1 MIMAN
6 HAHLRRPM
14 LLAGFLAS
22 SIVFSPALAAATQ
35 EPGAPP
41 RADQAV
47 TSPVDSSTPASAPL
61 GSISRTVNSTR
72 AAMMYHRLWG
82 IDNITL
88 KATASG
94 SVIRF
99 SYLVVDANKAK
110 VLNDKKEEPY
120 LLVQKNGARL
130 EVPATEKVGKLRQT
144 ATPENGRD
152 YWMVFQN
159 ASHMVQPGDR
169 MNIVIGTFH
178 ADGLVVEPSMSTLED
193 KKPLKE

>member
-1 MIMAN
+1 MIVAN
-6 HAHLRRPM
+6 RAHLRRTV

-22 SIVFSPALAAATQ
+22 STVFSPPALAAAAQDPGVPTQ
-35 EPGAPP
+35 A
-41 RADQAV
+41 AQAV
-47 TSPVDSSTPASAPL
+47 TSPVASSTPEAVPL

-72 AAMMYHRLWG
+72 AAMMYRRLWG

-94 SVIRF
+94 AVIRF
-99 SYLVVDANKAK
+99 SYLVEDANKAK

-144 ATPENGRD
+144 ATPENGRE

-159 ASHMVQPGDR
+159 SSHMVQPGDR
-169 MNIVIGTFH
+169 VNIVIGTFH
-178 ADGLVVEPSMSTLED
+178 ADGLVVEPSVSTLEER
-193 KKPLKE
+193 KP

>member
-6 HAHLRRPM
+6 TAQPRRPM
-14 LLAGFLAS
+14 LLAGFFAS
-22 SIVFSPALAAATQ
+22 SIVFFSILAASAQ
-35 EPGAPP
+35 ERNVPTEP
-41 RADQAV
+41 DQTV
-47 TSPVDSSTPASAPL
+47 TSAPSSSNLAAAPL

-72 AAMMYHRLWG
+72 AAMMYRRIWG

-120 LLVQKNGARL
+120 LLVQKNGAKL

-144 ATPENGRD
+144 ATPENGRE

-159 ASHMVQPGDR
+159 SSHTVQPGDR
-169 MNIVIGTFH
+169 VNIVIGQFR
-178 ADGLVVEPSMSTLED
+178 ADGLVVEPSMSTLAV
-193 KKPLKE
+193 KNP

>member
-1 MIMAN
+1 MMMAN
-6 HAHLRRPM
+6 RAQLRRAV

-22 SIVFSPALAAATQ
+22 SIVFYPTLAISAHEPAM
-35 EPGAPP
+35 PP
-41 RADQAV
+41 QADHAV
-47 TSPVDSSTPASAPL
+47 TSPVASSTPAAVPL
-61 GSISRTVNSTR
+61 RSISRTVNSTR
-72 AAMMYHRLWG
+72 AAMMYRRLWG
-82 IDNITL
+82 VDNITL

-120 LLVQKNGARL
+120 LVVQKNGARL

-159 ASHMVQPGDR
+159 ASHVVQPGDR
-169 MNIVIGTFH
+169 VNIVIGTFH
-178 ADGLVVEPSMSTLED
+178 ADGLVVEPSMSMLED
-193 KKPLKE
+193 KKP

>member
-6 HAHLRRPM
+6 RAHLRRPM
-14 LLAGFLAS
+14 LLPVLAS

-35 EPGAPP
+35 EPGVPAEE
-41 RADQAV
+41 DQAV
-47 TSPVDSSTPASAPL
+47 TSPVASSTPAAAPL

-72 AAMMYHRLWG
+72 AAMMYRRLWG
-82 IDNITL
+82 IDNMTL

-99 SYLVVDANKAK
+99 SYQVVDANKAK
-110 VLNDKKEEPY
+110 ILNDKNVEPY
-120 LLVQKNGARL
+120 LLVQKNGAKL

-159 ASHMVQPGDR
+159 ASHMVHPGDR
-169 MNIVIGTFH
+169 VNIVIGTFH
-178 ADGLVVEPSMSTLED
+178 ADGLVVEPSMSTLGD
-193 KKPLKE
+193 KKP

>member
-1 MIMAN
+1 
-6 HAHLRRPM
+6 M

-22 SIVFSPALAAATQ
+22 SIVFFSTLAAAAQ
-35 EPGAPP
+35 EPGVPTQ
-41 RADQAV
+41 ADPAV
-47 TSPVDSSTPASAPL
+47 TSPVDSSTPAAVPL

-72 AAMMYHRLWG
+72 AAMMYRRLWG
-82 IDNITL
+82 VDNITL

-120 LLVQKNGARL
+120 LVVQKNGARL

-169 MNIVIGTFH
+169 VNIVIGTFH
-178 ADGLVVEPSMSTLED
+178 ADGLVVEPSMSTLQD
-193 KKPLKE
+193 KKP

>member
-1 MIMAN
+1 MIMA
-6 HAHLRRPM
+6 HRAQLRRPA

-22 SIVFSPALAAATQ
+22 SIVFSPALAAAAQ
-35 EPGAPP
+35 EPGVPTQ
-41 RADQAV
+41 ADQAV
-47 TSPVDSSTPASAPL
+47 ASPVASSTPEAVPL

-72 AAMMYHRLWG
+72 AAMMYRRLWG

-99 SYLVVDANKAK
+99 SYLVVDANKAQ
-110 VLNDKKEEPY
+110 VLNDKKQDPF
-120 LLVQKNGARL
+120 LVVQKNGARL

-169 MNIVIGTFH
+169 VNIVIGTFH
-178 ADGLVVEPSMSTLED
+178 ADGLVVEPSMSTLEG
-193 KKPLKE
+193 KKP

>member
-1 MIMAN
+1 MMTAN
-6 HAHLRRPM
+6 RAQLRRAV

-22 SIVFSPALAAATQ
+22 SIVFYPTLAISAPEPAM
-35 EPGAPP
+35 PP
-41 RADQAV
+41 QADHAV
-47 TSPVDSSTPASAPL
+47 TSPVASSTPAAVPL
-61 GSISRTVNSTR
+61 RSISRTVNSTR
-72 AAMMYHRLWG
+72 AAMMYRRLWG
-82 IDNITL
+82 VDNITL

-120 LLVQKNGARL
+120 LVVQKNGARL

-169 MNIVIGTFH
+169 VNIVIGTFH
-178 ADGLVVEPSMSTLED
+178 ADGLVVEPSMSMLED
-193 KKPLKE
+193 KKP

>member
-1 MIMAN
+1 MMMAN
-6 HAHLRRPM
+6 RPQPRRPM
-14 LLAGFLAS
+14 LLAGFFAS
-22 SIVFSPALAAATQ
+22 SIVFFSTLAASAQ
-35 EPGAPP
+35 ERDVPTEP
-41 RADQAV
+41 DQTV
-47 TSPVDSSTPASAPL
+47 TSAPSSSAPAAAPL
-61 GSISRTVNSTR
+61 GSNSRTVNSTR
-72 AAMMYHRLWG
+72 AAMMYRRLWG

-99 SYLVVDANKAK
+99 SYQVVDASKAK
-110 VLNDKKEEPY
+110 ILNDKKEEPY
-120 LLVQKNGARL
+120 LLVQKNGAKL

-169 MNIVIGTFH
+169 VNIVIGTFH
-178 ADGLVVEPSMSTLED
+178 ADGLVVEPSMSTLAL
-193 KKPLKE
+193 KKP

>member
-1 MIMAN
+1 MIVAN
-6 HAHLRRPM
+6 HAHLRWPV

-22 SIVFSPALAAATQ
+22 SIVFSPALAAARQ
-35 EPGAPP
+35 EPGVPTREAH
-41 RADQAV
+41 AV
-47 TSPVDSSTPASAPL
+47 TSPVASSTPAAVPL
-61 GSISRTVNSTR
+61 RSISRTVNSTR
-72 AAMMYHRLWG
+72 AAMMYRRLWG
-82 IDNITL
+82 VDNITL

-120 LLVQKNGARL
+120 LVVQKNGARL

-159 ASHMVQPGDR
+159 ASHVVQPGDR
-169 MNIVIGTFH
+169 VNIVIGTFH
-178 ADGLVVEPSMSTLED
+178 ADGLVVEPSMSMLED
-193 KKPLKE
+193 KKP

>member
-1 MIMAN
+1 MMMAN
-6 HAHLRRPM
+6 RAQLRRPV

-22 SIVFSPALAAATQ
+22 SIVFYPALGISAH
-35 EPGAPP
+35 EPAMPP
-41 RADQAV
+41 QADDAV
-47 TSPVDSSTPASAPL
+47 TSPVASSTPAAVPL
-61 GSISRTVNSTR
+61 RSISRTVNSTR
-72 AAMMYHRLWG
+72 AAMMYRRLWG
-82 IDNITL
+82 VDNITL

-120 LLVQKNGARL
+120 LVVQKNGARL

-169 MNIVIGTFH
+169 VNIVIGTFH

-193 KKPLKE
+193 KKP